1 MISFTRTFILTDG
14 TPIEL
19 HGKYS
24 PGCWEFRPF
33 HLQGS
38 ALVPLGWLVATIR
51 QIDELLPY
59 AEQIK
64 PDNRSLFINDF
75 ILRTRGKGLGSA
87 MLQILAEMGSTETPV
102 SRIEGSISYTDW
114 EHVDQLEQFYT
125 RQGYTVVLDRFNHS
139 GSISK
144 QLTTAVQD

>member
-1 MISFTRTFILTDG
+1 MTSFTRTFVLADG

-33 HLQGS
+33 HLQD
-38 ALVPLGWLVATIR
+38 ATLLPLGWLVATVR

-64 PDNRSLFINDF
+64 PANRTLFINDF
-75 ILRTRGKGLGSA
+75 ILRVRGKGLGSA

-102 SRIEGSISYTDW
+102 SRIEGSISYVDW
-114 EHVDQLEQFYT
+114 ERVDQLEQFYT
-125 RQGYTVVLDRFNHS
+125 RHGYTVVLDRFNHS

-144 QLTTAVQD
+144 QLTASARD